1 MRDTP
6 TAAST
11 PPPSSQPA
19 PASRHRWHITVPDE
33 APSLFKTKLRWAY
46 PAYRAYELW
55 AAADGQRMSAAMS
68 FYGLVSLAPLLL
80 LIVVA
85 LGWWLGQDQ
94 VQASLIAQ
102 VSELIGQQG
111 ADMLQG
117 AIVATR
123 AQSSGVFASIVA
135 LVTLVMGATGVFA
148 ELQSAIERLWIQGT
162 QHSANGQ
169 WWRTASVRLRGVGYV
184 MVFGFLL
191 LVSLV
196 ISSVLSWV
204 QTWAD
209 GYAGTT
215 WLLSALN
222 VVVSLAISTAL
233 FVGLMRMSTGPKPGL
248 RHLVAGALIGALLF
262 ALGKQALAIYLRDA
276 AVVSAYGAAGSL
288 VVILFWIYFSSAVL
302 LLAASCARVSA
313 EMSDD
318 YQPLAQPAAAPPT
331 PAMSKPTAPFPPD
344 SPLAPTVAAAEAASD
359 KLRNALA
366 DLAQPEAPAPTLPA
380 QRALSWSA
388 VLLGFAAG
396 FSLISSA
403 RARRLP
409 AQLDQANAQLA
420 AAQLAMSQLGQ
431 QQTALRRDLG
441 RTQRQAR
448 RAAWWRNHTRDADR
462 ELHEAKGAWLTRLN
476 LLLRALR

>member
-1 MRDTP
+1 MRDTR
-6 TAAST
+6 S
-11 PPPSSQPA
+11 SSQS
-19 PASRHRWHITVPDE
+19 SRSAQHRWHITVPDE
-33 APSLFKTKLRWAY
+33 APGLFKTKLRWAY

-102 VSELIGQQG
+102 VSELIGKQG

-117 AIVATR
+117 AIAATR
-123 AQSSGVFASIVA
+123 AQSNGVFASIVA

-162 QHSANGQ
+162 HYSANGQ

-209 GYAGTT
+209 DYAGTT

-233 FVGLMRMSTGPKPGL
+233 FVGLMRMSTGPKPSL

-262 ALGKQALAIYLRDA
+262 ALGKQGLAIYLRDA

-313 EMSDD
+313 EMTDD
-318 YQPLAQPAAAPPT
+318 YNPPGTASPAEPT
-331 PAMSKPTAPFPPD
+331 SAMSKPSAPFPPN
-344 SPLAPTVAAAEAASD
+344 SPLAPAATAAAAASD

-366 DLAQPEAPAPTLPA
+366 DLAQVEPPAPTQPAA

-396 FSLISSA
+396 FSLISNA
-403 RARRLP
+403 RTRQLP
-409 AQLDQANAQLA
+409 AQLDEAHTQLA

-431 QQTALRRDLG
+431 QQNALRRDLG
-441 RTQRQAR
+441 RTQRQAK
-448 RAAWWRNHTRDADR
+448 RAAWWRNQTRDADR
-462 ELHEAKGAWLTRLN
+462 ELHEAKGAWMTRLN
-476 LLLRALR
+476 GLLRALR

>member
-1 MRDTP
+1 MPDTP
-6 TAAST
+6 TAAEPS
-11 PPPSSQPA
+11 PSSPEPQPA
-19 PASRHRWHITVPDE
+19 PKAKPRWHITVPDE
-33 APSLFKTKLRWAY
+33 APALFKTRLRWAY

-318 YQPLAQPAAAPPT
+318 YQPQEPPSAA
-331 PAMSKPTAPFPPD
+331 
-344 SPLAPTVAAAEAASD
+344 
-359 KLRNALA
+359 
-366 DLAQPEAPAPTLPA
+366 
-380 QRALSWSA
+380 
-388 VLLGFAAG
+388 
-396 FSLISSA
+396 
-403 RARRLP
+403 
-409 AQLDQANAQLA
+409 
-420 AAQLAMSQLGQ
+420 
-431 QQTALRRDLG
+431 
-441 RTQRQAR
+441 
-448 RAAWWRNHTRDADR
+448 
-462 ELHEAKGAWLTRLN
+462 
-476 LLLRALR
+476 

>member
-33 APSLFKTKLRWAY
+33 APGLFKTKLRWAY

-318 YQPLAQPAAAPPT
+318 YQPQEPPSAA
-331 PAMSKPTAPFPPD
+331 
-344 SPLAPTVAAAEAASD
+344 
-359 KLRNALA
+359 
-366 DLAQPEAPAPTLPA
+366 
-380 QRALSWSA
+380 
-388 VLLGFAAG
+388 
-396 FSLISSA
+396 
-403 RARRLP
+403 
-409 AQLDQANAQLA
+409 
-420 AAQLAMSQLGQ
+420 
-431 QQTALRRDLG
+431 
-441 RTQRQAR
+441 
-448 RAAWWRNHTRDADR
+448 
-462 ELHEAKGAWLTRLN
+462 
-476 LLLRALR
+476 